1 VSYSR
6 FNDRELA
13 TPLPHP
19 GPLLLLLL
27 LLVVVVVA
35 TAPTQSLLLS
45 FGLERLLLL
54 L

>member
-13 TPLPHP
+13 TPLPHS
-19 GPLLLLLL
+19 GPLLLL
-27 LLVVVVVA
+27 LLVVVVAAA

>member
-13 TPLPHP
+13 TPLPHS
-19 GPLLLLLL
+19 GPLLLL
-27 LLVVVVVA
+27 LLVVVVVAA